1 MSTEPWAKRRCT
13 KARTRPLAP
22 SWGTSLPDLD
32 KGIFPS
38 SLDLLFSL
46 FCLPISF
53 NPPSSFLSPSS
64 LPVSPSRFRL
74 WGRGGLSPEAPG
86 SPGVM
91 SSLGGF
97 PPPGTVPAGR
107 LPGATAAP
115 GSGLGIPRGQFSQT
129 PRLRLF
135 PGPAKPTGS
144 GPARPRVSPPYLP
157 AARRQEARAAAASWR
172 AQDTWSWRGSAKM
185 VWAGTRRG
193 SWGRAER
200 VAGREGPG
208 GGEGRESGERI
219 ARSLPSS
226 SPQFKGLG
234 CVSKQ
239 PHVCDRLLPW
249 EVRTG
254 SSLHVTPDEATEAQR
269 TQDAQEGPT
278 GVVVAQ
284 DPNSGHFLPF

>member
-22 SWGTSLPDLD
+22 SWGHISARP
-32 KGIFPS
+32 GQGHFPFLS
-38 SLDLLFSL
+38 GPPFSL
-46 FCLPISF
+46 FFLPISF

-115 GSGLGIPRGQFSQT
+115 GSGLDILRGQFSQT

-135 PGPAKPTGS
+135 PGPAKPTRS

-172 AQDTWSWRGSAKM
+172 ARDTWSWRGSAKM

-208 GGEGRESGERI
+208 GGEGRESGERL

-226 SPQFKGLG
+226 SPHFKGLG

-239 PHVCDRLLPW
+239 SHVCDRLLPW

-254 SSLHVTPDEATEAQR
+254 SSLHVTPDEAT
-269 TQDAQEGPT
+269 
-278 GVVVAQ
+278 GVVVEQ
-284 DPNSGHFLPF
+284 DPNSSHFLPF